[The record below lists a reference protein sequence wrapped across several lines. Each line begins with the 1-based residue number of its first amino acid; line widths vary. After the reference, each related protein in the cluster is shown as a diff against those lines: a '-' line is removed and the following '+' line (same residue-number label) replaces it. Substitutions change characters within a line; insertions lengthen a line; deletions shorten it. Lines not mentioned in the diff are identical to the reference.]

1 MSRTRAGLF
10 RHHGDVCVL
19 LRLTP
24 QSVKKWR
31 DRPEEQMQKA
41 QVVKALRGAQ
51 PRFALQ
57 LEFLSSSIS
66 FANSGHSFSLF
77 ECCLIP
83 LVAEW
88 EPMTQ

>member
-1 MSRTRAGLF
+1 
-10 RHHGDVCVL
+10 
-19 LRLTP
+19 
-24 QSVKKWR
+24 
-31 DRPEEQMQKA
+31 MQNA

-51 PRFALQ
+51 PRFTLL